1 MNTEAPAAIITSY
14 EFEPFELIFLQRRS
28 EILGLVRLTSYALRS
43 LEGSARL
50 AKVLG
55 HSDEQVNSMHEIEAL
70 AAAELKSDLPLLH
83 NAAAV
88 LMWGAL
94 ETALRDFLV
103 RWLVTYPSLLTR
115 TQLKEVRV
123 RVSEYESLTG
133 EDRMRFLVEKL
144 QDEFGRSS
152 KPGISGFTNIFEI
165 FCVNVTVSQNARRDL
180 NELAALRNVIVHR
193 AGVADSRLSELC
205 PWLSVDIGDS
215 IRINRSDLFRYVN
228 AASEYAVAVI
238 VAARDAAKTLP
249 ARSTAAQLA
258 DPAVKQT
265 K

>member
-1 MNTEAPAAIITSY
+1 MATEASAADITSY

-28 EILGLVRLTSYALRS
+28 EILRLVGLTSYALRS
-43 LEGSARL
+43 LKGSARL

-55 HSDEQVNSMHEIEAL
+55 RSDEQVNSAHEIETL
-70 AAAELKSDLPLLH
+70 AATELKSDLPLLH
-83 NAAAV
+83 SAAAV
-88 LMWGAL
+88 LIWGAL

-115 TQLKEVRV
+115 TQLKEVRI

-133 EDRMRFLVEKL
+133 EDRMRFLLGKL

-152 KPGISGFTNIFEI
+152 TPGVSGFASILEI
-165 FCVNVTVSQNARRDL
+165 FSVNVTVAPNTRRDL

-193 AGVADSRLSELC
+193 AGVADARLRELC
-205 PWLSVDIGDS
+205 PWLNVNVGASV
-215 IRINRSDLFRYVN
+215 RINGSDLDRYVKS
-228 AASEYAVAVI
+228 ASEYAVAVI
-238 VAARDAAKTLP
+238 MAARDAAKTLP

-258 DPAVKQT
+258 DPAAKQT
-265 K
+265 